1 MLSASACRTVRRYR
15 HDPDAF
21 TQGLVWDGGDLI
33 ESIGLV
39 GQSRVRRVRLRDGR
53 TLCEAHLPDDLFGE
67 GITLWGDEIVGLTYR
82 DGVGF
87 RRDRETLAETG
98 RFALEG
104 EGWGLTQNG
113 DSLILSDG
121 TPALRFL
128 DPATMEVRR
137 RLLVTA
143 AGRPLPWL
151 NELQWRHGEILANVL
166 TLPAIARIDPANGQ
180 VKGWIDIAPLVAEAA
195 AGDGE
200 KVANG
205 IAWDEENDRLFVTGK
220 NWPTLYEI
228 ALS

>member
-1 MLSASACRTVRRYR
+1 MLSASACRIVRRYR
-15 HDPDAF
+15 HDRDAF
-21 TQGLVWDGGDLI
+21 TQGLVWDRGELI
-33 ESIGLV
+33 ESTGLA
-39 GQSRVRRVRLRDGR
+39 GRSRVRRVRLRDGKVLR
-53 TLCEAHLPDDLFGE
+53 EAPLPDELFGE
-67 GITLWGDEIVGLTYR
+67 GVALWDDEIVGLTYQ

-87 RRDRETLAETG
+87 RRDRETLVETG

-104 EGWGLTQNG
+104 EGWGLTQDG
-113 DSLILSDG
+113 HSLILSDG

-128 DPATMEVRR
+128 DPATMAVRR

-143 AGRPLPWL
+143 GGRPLPWL

-166 TLPAIARIDPANGQ
+166 TLPAIARIDPTSGQ

-195 AGDGE
+195 AGDRE

-205 IAWDEENDRLFVTGK
+205 IAWDGENDRLFVTGK